1 MPSKKPYFAS
11 CCKLHKAHWDL
22 LFKYLW
28 GSHIFITP
36 VLQVE
41 QLKLSKVE
49 YFSKVNSRVQVLSPK
64 FFPPLLPL
72 FLLSCWASL
81 FPGSDFCSLFFFFF
95 YYSTH
100 GYGTIMYHSQK
111 AFLCK
116 VPLSSHYMWADKHLG
131 RKLIM
136 GFKELCFSKGHII
149 FINELLNIQVIKT
162 LKNDVL
168 MVFLC

>member
-11 CCKLHKAHWDL
+11 CCKLHKARWDL
-22 LFKYLW
+22 LLKYLW

-36 VLQVE
+36 VLQVK
-41 QLKLSKVE
+41 QLKLSEVE
-49 YFSKVNSRVQVLSPK
+49 YFSKVNSRVQVFSP
-64 FFPPLLPL
+64 
-72 FLLSCWASL
+72 SSSL
-81 FPGSDFCSLFFFFF
+81 RCSLSSFFHAGLPYFLVLISVSFFF
-95 YYSTH
+95 STH
-100 GYGTIMYHSQK
+100 SYRTIMYHSLK
-111 AFLCK
+111 ALPCK

-162 LKNDVL
+162 LNNDVL
-168 MVFLC
+168 TVFAC

>member
-22 LFKYLW
+22 LLKYLW

-41 QLKLSKVE
+41 QLKLSEVE
-49 YFSKVNSRVQVLSPK
+49 YFSKVNSRVQVFSP
-64 FFPPLLPL
+64 
-72 FLLSCWASL
+72 SSSL
-81 FPGSDFCSLFFFFF
+81 CCSLSSFFHAGLPYFLVLISVAFFFFF

-168 MVFLC
+168 MVFSC